1 VPKEMANANILI
13 LYNLIQ
19 RRVQVETDVYKKNIP
34 IPVGHETRFTREG
47 NLEFMLSFKRLNN
60 LTY

>member
-1 VPKEMANANILI
+1 LI
-13 LYNLIQ
+13 LYNLNQ